1 LLIDARSLESGT
13 VREAD
18 VCIVGAGA
26 AGITLARELA
36 GGKLRVALLE
46 SGGIEDDPETQ
57 ELYRGRVHG
66 RAYFTLDAA
75 RTRRFGG
82 STWCWHG
89 LCRPLEPAD
98 FEVREWVPDSGWPF
112 GAVELR
118 PFYERAQDVIG
129 LDAFDYGPER
139 WSGEGL
145 APISLG
151 SDFES
156 RVFQVSPLRFGIAY
170 RDDVIQAPNIDT
182 YLFANLTGFSVDTG
196 ANRVEAARVA
206 TLTGRR
212 FSVRARLFV
221 LATGG
226 IENARLLLASNDV
239 QAAGLGNGRDLV
251 GRYFMEHPHLVAGAL
266 LRSSEQVSI
275 DFYRAREAGQIQ
287 VAGLLVPSAALQ
299 RREKL
304 LAFGSF
310 LSPSAELPPFESA
323 LSRLVTGM
331 DRPGEEPASRAF
343 FFMNECEQAPNAA
356 SRVRLDEDRDALGV
370 PRVKLEWRLSNL
382 DRESLRRGHELL
394 AHALGRAGL
403 GRFQVMLDAEDLS
416 WPAGMTGGRHH
427 MGTTRMHAS
436 PQHGVVDPDARVHG
450 VANLYVAGSSVF
462 PTSGASN
469 PTLTI
474 VALSL
479 RLAERIREV
488 LA

>member
-1 LLIDARSLESGT
+1 
-13 VREAD
+13 V
-18 VCIVGAGA
+18 
-26 AGITLARELA
+26 
-36 GGKLRVALLE
+36 
-46 SGGIEDDPETQ
+46 
-57 ELYRGRVHG
+57 
-66 RAYFTLDAA
+66 
-75 RTRRFGG
+75 
-82 STWCWHG
+82 
-89 LCRPLEPAD
+89 
-98 FEVREWVPDSGWPF
+98 
-112 GAVELR
+112 
-118 PFYERAQDVIG
+118 RAQ
-129 LDAFDYGPER
+129 
-139 WSGEGL
+139 
-145 APISLG
+145 
-151 SDFES
+151 
-156 RVFQVSPLRFGIAY
+156 
-170 RDDVIQAPNIDT
+170 
-182 YLFANLTGFSVDTG
+182 
-196 ANRVEAARVA
+196 
-206 TLTGRR
+206 
-212 FSVRARLFV
+212 LFV